1 MGQKSSLS
9 TSPLFKMS
17 QPPSLENPF
26 VGGDADAERLFDIYD
41 CLNLQAWRIP
51 LWVKITVVTNLDA
64 RLSQPPSLENPFV
77 GVHDERWKHGLPSL
91 NLQAWRIPLW
101 VTTCRLLYRTC
112 PGSQPPSLEN
122 PFVGEV

>member
-51 LWVKITVVTNLDA
+51 LWAVSALLVLFCSSLDV
-64 RLSQPPSLENPFV
+64 STSKPGESLCGSEVFSV
-77 GVHDERWKHGLPSL
+77 YFSSL
-91 NLQAWRIPLW
+91 
-101 VTTCRLLYRTC
+101 
-112 PGSQPPSLEN
+112 
-122 PFVGEV
+122 